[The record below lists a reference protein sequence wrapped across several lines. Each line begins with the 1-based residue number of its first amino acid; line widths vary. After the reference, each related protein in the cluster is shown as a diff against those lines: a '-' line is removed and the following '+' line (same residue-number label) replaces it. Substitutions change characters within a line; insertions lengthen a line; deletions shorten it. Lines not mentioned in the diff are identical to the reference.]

1 MEGTVKQTL
10 LAKQILRRAISLQQL
25 LGNLVSDHLPI
36 APYRRVWPGGM
47 AVGSMAMFRL
57 PHPAPSAATRVPVDH
72 DKDRPLTL
80 LVPNRTVGRR
90 GARAENID
98 GPC

>member
-36 APYRRVWPGGM
+36 APAPAAFGPAVW
-47 AVGSMAMFRL
+47 R
-57 PHPAPSAATRVPVDH
+57 SAAWRCSGFHIQWITTRSSSQRFSCRTGPSGAGELERTIST
-72 DKDRPLTL
+72 DRA
-80 LVPNRTVGRR
+80 REFRR
-90 GARAENID
+90 AS
-98 GPC
+98 